1 MADEE
6 QQQQQQQH
14 EQPQP
19 PSGEEGDQ
27 QVEQQGQQ
35 QQGPQP
41 GQPGTITFQFPP
53 GVQPTPEQIEMMKQ
67 KLAADAEAAGMT
79 IPEFLE
85 EIKKQRQAQM
95 EAMQRQQQMQAQQ
108 QQQGGPQQG
117 QPQPIQPG
125 PPNPVA
131 IAMANFLRGQTLKPR
146 TCIFNGQR
154 KDMFKGE
161 LISSVQSQNYFE
173 TYHTNTLNSKT
184 CPPSPAVPR
193 L

>member
-6 QQQQQQQH
+6 QQQPQQAQQP
-14 EQPQP
+14 QQP
-19 PSGEEGDQ
+19 PSGEEGQ
-27 QVEQQGQQ
+27 QVQQGQQGQ

-53 GVQPTPEQIEMMKQ
+53 GVQPTPEQIEMMKM
-67 KLAADAEAAGMT
+67 KLAADAEKAGMT

-108 QQQGGPQQG
+108 QQGAPQQG

-154 KDMFKGE
+154 KDMFKGA
-161 LISSVQSQNYFE
+161 LVHMS
-173 TYHTNTLNSKT
+173 L
-184 CPPSPAVPR
+184 C

>member
-6 QQQQQQQH
+6 QQQPQQQ
-14 EQPQP
+14 ELQP
-19 PSGEEGDQ
+19 PSGEDG
-27 QVEQQGQQ
+27 Q

-67 KLAADAEAAGMT
+67 KLAHDAEQAGMT

-85 EIKKQRQAQM
+85 EIKKQRQQQM
-95 EAMQRQQQMQAQQ
+95 EAMQRQQQMQAQ

-154 KDMFKGE
+154 KDMFKG
-161 LISSVQSQNYFE
+161 
-173 TYHTNTLNSKT
+173 
-184 CPPSPAVPR
+184 A
-193 L
+193 